1 VLTVDYD
8 RLRVRRGDRLLDAGC
23 GAGRHAIEAAR
34 QGAQAIA
41 LDRSLP
47 ELKAARRGEATTREM
62 SGGSAGANVGLVGG
76 DATRLPFA
84 DATFDRVI
92 ASEVL
97 EHLFDDSAAIAELVR
112 VLRPGGTIA
121 VTVPRYLPERICWAL
136 SSAYHTNLGGH
147 LRIYRGDRLRAGI
160 AATGLRAYAAHHA
173 HALHSAYWWLRCVV
187 GVDNDR
193 HPLVRGYHS
202 FLVWDLMRRPRI
214 TRALERVLNP
224 LLGKSLVLYFE
235 RQAVAVVAP
244 TATAAE
250 QPQPVEVIDAAAA

>member
-1 VLTVDYD
+1 MLTVDYD
-8 RLRVRRGDRLLDAGC
+8 RLRVRCGDRLLDAGC

-34 QGAQAIA
+34 RGARAVA
-41 LDRSLP
+41 LDHSLA
-47 ELKAARRGEATTREM
+47 ELSAARRAEAISREM
-62 SGGSAGANVGLVGG
+62 TGNSTVGNVAVVGG

-84 DATFDRVI
+84 DGAFDRVI

-97 EHLFDDSAAIAELVR
+97 EHLFDDAAAIAELVR
-112 VLRPGGTIA
+112 VLRPGGTLA

-136 SSAYHTNLGGH
+136 SSAYHTNIGGH

-160 AATGLRAYAAHHA
+160 AAAGLRTYAAHHA
-173 HALHSAYWWLRCVV
+173 HALHSPYWWLRCIV

-202 FLVWDLMRRPRI
+202 LLVWDLMRRPRI

-224 LLGKSLVLYFE
+224 VLGKSLVLYFE
-235 RQAVAVVAP
+235 REAVAAVAP
-244 TATAAE
+244 AATAT
-250 QPQPVEVIDAAAA
+250 PQPVEVIDAAA